1 VTTLVSDTVNVMME
15 WHVAKAR
22 EAEIRR
28 EAETEQRQETPAA
41 RRAPKDGRRV

>member
-1 VTTLVSDTVNVMME
+1 VTTLVSDKVTGMME

-28 EAETEQRQETPAA
+28 EVEIEQRQRSLIA
-41 RRAPKDGRRV
+41 RRAQKDGRRV